1 MENDHCP
8 VSAAEIQRDI
18 DDTAL
23 ITAHEILEEE
33 QREEVEWLATQKLV
47 ELILDDPDVC
57 LDYDYIGH
65 HSGALRRAIADAIR
79 WQAPEN
85 HETVGKILVDHI
97 LDDLMPIMIDAAKND
112 LR

>member
-8 VSAAEIQRDI
+8 VSAAEIKRDI
-18 DDTAL
+18 DDTDL
-23 ITAHEILEEE
+23 ITAHEIREEE
-33 QREEVEWLATQKLV
+33 QREEVEALARQKLV

-65 HSGALRRAIADAIR
+65 HSGALRRAIADAVR

-97 LDDLMPIMIDAAKND
+97 LDDLMPIMIDDAKND